1 MADNTG
7 SELTC
12 PNCHQAIGSDDI
24 FCSNCGRELEKTVS
38 EKRGDVFSTLNPTLL
53 YYFITLFLL
62 AAYKFTDTFPSGLKG
77 MICVSIID
85 IIIVMGFWIFNHEA
99 IKPLFSISAVKPKV
113 VILTIV
119 GAIAGSVIVSE
130 LARFINLSIHDDV
143 FYDTY
148 LFEDTTYPFL
158 FATLSIAV
166 QPAIFEEVAFR
177 GFLFN
182 NLKAVANGKSAV
194 YMTGIIFGIIH
205 LQIISLIWLIPIG
218 LAFGYLRN
226 QYNTLWYG
234 VIGHFTYNFCITLFE
249 FRHWF
254 Y

>member
-1 MADNTG
+1 MLDNAG

-12 PNCHQAIGSDDI
+12 PRCQQPIGSSDV
-24 FCSNCGRELEKTVS
+24 FCGTCGYELEKTVP
-38 EKRGDVFSTLNPTLL
+38 KNKGDVFSALNPTLL

-62 AAYKFTDTFPSGLKG
+62 AAYKFTDTFPPGLQE
-77 MICVSIID
+77 MIYVTIVDVIIVSI
-85 IIIVMGFWIFNHEA
+85 FWIYNHEEL
-99 IKPLFSISAVKPKV
+99 KPLFSISGVNPKV
-113 VILTIV
+113 VFFTVV
-119 GAIAGSVIVSE
+119 GAILGSVIVSE
-130 LARFINLSIHDDV
+130 VAHFINLSIHDDV

-182 NLKAVANGKSAV
+182 NLKDVANGKSAV

-226 QYNTLWYG
+226 RYNTLWYG

-249 FRHWF
+249 FKNWF
-254 Y
+254 Q